1 MSVILF
7 LYFPVAAAVYGA
19 GVYFGKDANYSAHN
33 ICSPPDSS
41 NNKYM
46 FLVRV
51 LTGEYAQGH
60 SGDIQP
66 PARTSE
72 KDRYDS
78 NVNSVTNPTIF
89 VIFHD
94 AQAYPEYLIT
104 FTNC

>member
-1 MSVILF
+1 MYFSV
-7 LYFPVAAAVYGA
+7 ATVYGV
-19 GVYFGKDANYSAHN
+19 GVYFAKDADYSAQD
-33 ICSPPDSS
+33 IYSPPDSS
-41 NNKYM
+41 DNKYM
-46 FLVRV
+46 FLARV

-66 PARTSE
+66 PPRKSE

-104 FTNC
+104 FTD